1 MSDRVPEGLA
11 PAAKLRLNGRMKD
24 YTIRSARPG
33 DERGIAATQI
43 VAWAQTYEGV
53 LPDRL
58 LNPWQ
63 EHALAAIWQR
73 RLAEPTSRALTYV
86 AETGDRQIA
95 GFGTCGQTRG
105 RALPTTG
112 EISLL
117 YLRRSVQR
125 RGAGRNLMRS
135 MSAALLSRGYRST
148 GVWVLAENDKAVR
161 FYEALGGIMVASRT
175 GQFGGHATRELGFAW
190 PTGLLARSGALKG
203 AAAR

>member
-1 MSDRVPEGLA
+1 M
-11 PAAKLRLNGRMKD
+11 RLNGRMSD
-24 YTIRSARPG
+24 YTIRTARPG

-43 VAWAQTYEGV
+43 IAWAQTYDGI

-58 LNPWQ
+58 LKPW
-63 EHALAAIWQR
+63 EEDALTAIWYR
-73 RLAEPTSRALTYV
+73 RLAEPKSRALTYV
-86 AETGDRQIA
+86 TETGDRQIA
-95 GFGTCGQTRG
+95 GFGICGQTRG

-125 RGAGRNLMRS
+125 KGAGRGLMRA
-135 MSAALLSRGYRST
+135 MAAVLQTRGYRST
-148 GVWVLAENDKAVR
+148 GVWVLAENDRAIR
-161 FYEALGGIMVASRT
+161 FYEALGGIMIASRT

-190 PTGLLARSGALKG
+190 PSGLLSRSGALKG